1 MGNDPKSA
9 IVRAVKAHEISAHLI
24 GRQILVDGIGM
35 GSLSGYKFNRFSVT
49 LYAGGNIHSVRK
61 SAHIVY

>member
-1 MGNDPKSA
+1 MGNDPQSA
-9 IVRAVKAHEISAHLI
+9 IVRAIKANEISAHLI
-24 GRQILVDGIGM
+24 GRQILVDGIGV
-35 GSLSGYKFNRFSVT
+35 GSLSGYHIGPFRIT